1 MSRVSDYW
9 YLVKL
14 AIKAVIF
21 VVIFGT
27 LGWLLFAI
35 PPDDRPMPATP
46 EAFIAES
53 ISRLPPL
60 EMTRDGGSRADIAHP
75 LTEPGGGERQV
86 WGPWQYP
93 ATPETWTAHD
103 VEYARVYR
111 ERILAA
117 LKVTGTYQLGGG
129 RVLEQKEA
137 EANPALLDGAIEQR
151 IASKRRQSSD
161 FCQTQE
167 GPWLDL
173 ERRFYKISSFT
184 VTQWGMLQDLRKTQ
198 AECQYWKAEAARRG
212 GT

>member
-1 MSRVSDYW
+1 MHRVPDYW
-9 YLVKL
+9 YLFKL
-14 AIKAVIF
+14 AVKAVIF

-27 LGWLLFAI
+27 LGWLSFVA
-35 PPDDRPMPATP
+35 PSNDRPMPATP

-60 EMTRDGGSRADIAHP
+60 EMTKDGDYRMDIAHP
-75 LTEPGGGERQV
+75 LTGPGGGERQI

-93 ATPETWTAHD
+93 ATPETWTARD
-103 VEYARVYR
+103 AEYARVYR
-111 ERILAA
+111 ERILA
-117 LKVTGTYQLGGG
+117 
-129 RVLEQKEA
+129 EQKGA
-137 EANPALLDGAIEQR
+137 EASPALLDAAIEQR

-167 GPWLDL
+167 EPWLDL
-173 ERRFYKISSFT
+173 ERKFYKISSFT

-212 GT
+212 DA